1 MPALLLFEVDEIW
14 RLRQFLGVLVSSLS
28 NPKNP
33 TALLYSKKFKEKLNS
48 QKRRLRPAK
57 ICSTLIG
64 PSHMKK

>member
-1 MPALLLFEVDEIW
+1 MPALLLFEVDKIW
-14 RLRQFLGVLVSSLS
+14 RLRQFLGVLVSSLL

-33 TALLYSKKFKEKLNS
+33 TAHLYSKKIKEKLNS
-48 QKRRLRPAK
+48 QKQRLRPAE

>member
-1 MPALLLFEVDEIW
+1 MPALLLFEVDKIW
-14 RLRQFLGVLVSSLS
+14 WLRQFLGVSVSSLS

-33 TALLYSKKFKEKLNS
+33 TARLYSKNFKEQLNS